1 MNIKTLNVSL
11 LSISI
16 ITALFPLN
24 AMATKLTIEQR
35 LELLE
40 NELSQNKQE
49 LKATQNEL
57 GVYKFRLS
65 TLQKSITENKYQ
77 SASLA
82 EISATSPVA
91 DNIKNENGE
100 QNSSAAAHTIN
111 GSQQIA
117 VIESKGD
124 KTTIESVTLK
134 DISKYIKDDIGF
146 SYQGYF
152 RSGWGTGNHG
162 SPQTYAAGSL
172 GRFGNEMSGW
182 FDLTLNQRVYNQDGR
197 TANAVV
203 TYDGNVGQQYN
214 DAWFGDSANENIM
227 QFSDIYLTTR
237 GFLPFAREADFW
249 VGKHKL
255 PQYEIQML
263 DWKTLTT
270 DVAAGVGIE
279 NWALGVGLF
288 DMSLSR
294 DDVDVYSR
302 DFTRT
307 SQMNTNSVDVRYR
320 NIPLWDDATLSLM
333 AKYSAP
339 NKTDQQQDNENDDS
353 YFEMKDSWM
362 LTSVLRQNLQ
372 RDTFNEFTLQV
383 ANNSYASSFASF
395 SDASNTMAHGR
406 YYYGDHT
413 NGIAWRLISQ
423 GEMYLTDNIIMANA
437 LVYSHGEDVY
447 SYESG
452 AHSDFDSIRT
462 VIRPAWIWNTWN
474 QTGLELGWFKQQNK
488 TQQGVTLNES
498 AYLINPE
505 FNIGCMIAM
514 CPIYPLTCAP
524 NDMMMATKAM
534 HRRYWFTD
542 VHARGYY
549 PQHMLN
555 YFARKGF
562 NLDITPD
569 DNAILARG
577 CVDFI
582 GFSYYMSFTT
592 QFSPDNPQL
601 DYVEPRDLVSNPYID
616 TSEWGWQIDPAG
628 LRYSLNWFWDHFQLP
643 LFIVENGFGAVDQ
656 RQADGTVNDHYRID
670 YFSSHIREMKKA
682 VVEDGVDLIGYTP
695 WGCIDLVSAGT
706 GEMKKRYGMIYVD
719 KDNEGKGTLERIR
732 KASFYWYRDLIA
744 NNGENI

>member
-11 LSISI
+11 LSFSI

-57 GVYKFRLS
+57 GVYKSRLS
-65 TLQKSITENKYQ
+65 TLQKSITENKYK

-100 QNSSAAAHTIN
+100 QNSFTAAHTIN
-111 GSQQIA
+111 GSQQVA

-182 FDLTLNQRVYNQDGR
+182 FDLTLNQRVYNQDGK

-203 TYDGNVGQQYN
+203 TYDGNVGEQYN

-237 GFLPFAREADFW
+237 GFLPFAPEADFW

-279 NWALGVGLF
+279 NWALGVG
-288 DMSLSR
+288 
-294 DDVDVYSR
+294 
-302 DFTRT
+302 
-307 SQMNTNSVDVRYR
+307 
-320 NIPLWDDATLSLM
+320 
-333 AKYSAP
+333 
-339 NKTDQQQDNENDDS
+339 
-353 YFEMKDSWM
+353 
-362 LTSVLRQNLQ
+362 QNLQ

-498 AYLINPE
+498 AYKTTLWHALKVGESILGSRPEIRFYGTYIN
-505 FNIGCMIAM
+505 
-514 CPIYPLTCAP
+514 
-524 NDMMMATKAM
+524 
-534 HRRYWFTD
+534 
-542 VHARGYY
+542 
-549 PQHMLN
+549 
-555 YFARKGF
+555 
-562 NLDITPD
+562 
-569 DNAILARG
+569 IL
-577 CVDFI
+577 
-582 GFSYYMSFTT
+582 
-592 QFSPDNPQL
+592 
-601 DYVEPRDLVSNPYID
+601 
-616 TSEWGWQIDPAG
+616 
-628 LRYSLNWFWDHFQLP
+628 
-643 LFIVENGFGAVDQ
+643 
-656 RQADGTVNDHYRID
+656 
-670 YFSSHIREMKKA
+670 
-682 VVEDGVDLIGYTP
+682 
-695 WGCIDLVSAGT
+695 
-706 GEMKKRYGMIYVD
+706 
-719 KDNEGKGTLERIR
+719 DNELSNFK
-732 KASFYWYRDLIA
+732 F
-744 NNGENI
+744 NENSKDEFMAGIQAEVWW